1 MPLHWVVL
9 LNELTEIS
17 FIGGMSSLGVISLF
31 AGFIENKILI
41 IVVRALSGIGEH
53 SRCYVYSDS

>member
-1 MPLHWVVL
+1 MPLYWVVL
-9 LNELTEIS
+9 LNELTEIA

-31 AGFIENKILI
+31 AGFIENKVLI

-53 SRCYVYSDS
+53 PRCYVYSDS